1 MRPANTLTTRPES
14 GPHRREPQLAAQVP
28 EAVSGNIDAV
38 AQIYAREERNISR
51 PRNVIERASEF
62 VARPAYLACIVGF
75 VAAWILV
82 NVLAKRFGW
91 MPFDPPPFY
100 WLQGIVG
107 LLGLIVGTAVL
118 IRQNRLARMA
128 EQHAHLDLQV
138 NLLTE
143 QKTSKIIQLLEE
155 LRRDLPSVANRH
167 DAEVEEMQKPAD
179 PHAVLG
185 AIKTMHGEADGG
197 K

>member
-1 MRPANTLTTRPES
+1 M
-14 GPHRREPQLAAQVP
+14 P

-38 AQIYAREERNISR
+38 AQIYAREERSISR

-62 VARPAYLACIVGF
+62 VGRPAYLACIVGF
-75 VAAWILV
+75 VGAWILV
-82 NVLAKRFGW
+82 NVFANRFGW
-91 MPFDPPPFY
+91 RPFDPPPFY

-107 LLGLIVGTAVL
+107 LLGLIVGSAVL

-167 DAEVEEMQKPAD
+167 DAEVEEMKKPAD
-179 PHAVLG
+179 PHAVLD
-185 AIKTMHGEADGG
+185 AIKTMHGETDGS

>member
-1 MRPANTLTTRPES
+1 VTGAI
-14 GPHRREPQLAAQVP
+14 
-28 EAVSGNIDAV
+28 SGNIDAV
-38 AQIYAREERNISR
+38 AQIYAREENSLSG

-62 VARPAYLACIVGF
+62 VGRPVYLACIVGF
-75 VAAWILV
+75 VAAWVLV
-82 NVLAKRFGW
+82 NLLAKRFGW
-91 MPFDPPPFY
+91 MSFDPPPFF

-107 LLGLIVGTAVL
+107 LFGLVVGTAVL

-167 DAEVEEMQKPAD
+167 DAEVAEMQKPAD
-179 PHAVLG
+179 PHVVLH
-185 AIKTMHGEADGG
+185 AIKTMRGDADS

>member
-1 MRPANTLTTRPES
+1 MT
-14 GPHRREPQLAAQVP
+14 G
-28 EAVSGNIDAV
+28 AVIGNIDAI
-38 AQIYAREERNISR
+38 AQFYAREKAKISR
-51 PRNVIERASEF
+51 PRNAIETASEF
-62 VARPAYLACIVGF
+62 VGRPAYLACILSF

-82 NVLAKRFGW
+82 NMFAQRIGW
-91 MPFDPPPFY
+91 RQIDPPPFS
-100 WLQGIVG
+100 WLQGIIG
-107 LLGLIVGTAVL
+107 LLGLTVGTAVL

-143 QKTSKIIQLLEE
+143 QKTSKIIELLEE

-167 DAEVEEMQKPAD
+167 DAQVAEMQKPAD
-179 PHAVLG
+179 PHAVLD
-185 AIKTMHGEADGG
+185 AIKTKRTETDSA

>member
-1 MRPANTLTTRPES
+1 LTTKPES
-14 GPHRREPQLAAQVP
+14 GQHRLEPQLDAQVP
-28 EAVSGNIDAV
+28 GAVSGNIDAV
-38 AQIYAREERNISR
+38 AQIYAREERDISR
-51 PRNVIERASEF
+51 PRNAIERASEF
-62 VARPAYLACIVGF
+62 VGRPVYLACIVGF
-75 VAAWILV
+75 VASW
-82 NVLAKRFGW
+82 VLISVLSKRFGW
-91 MPFDPPPFY
+91 MPFDPPPFS

-155 LRRDLPSVANRH
+155 LRRDMPSVANRH

-185 AIKTMHGEADGG
+185 AIKTMRSEAGSD